1 MIENKRTGQAFK
13 GQHEAIISKEL
24 WEAVQ
29 KKLKEN
35 DVSSNHTHSKNDNF
49 LTGKLFDT
57 NGTAFVN
64 QANSKRKTT
73 KKRYYAIK
81 GLYLPTEQIDKL
93 AVTAVTDLL
102 NADLHKLPQEISM
115 ALKQINFVEVDYFKQ
130 RSFIRNFTSKVI
142 YGKDKLTFFFNA
154 DATMLAA
161 YTGDGLNQN
170 AEPIEFI
177 YDATNQQIIYEKTV
191 VINRGLS
198 SNTYNAGKVGL
209 MSVNDNNRLIVRA
222 FAYAWRYKKLYE
234 SGMSTD
240 TIAEQEHISK
250 RTIYKYL
257 NLAYLSP
264 KLVNQLLA
272 GIINIPLQTV
282 FEVASKNLS
291 FEE

>member
-1 MIENKRTGQAFK
+1 M
-13 GQHEAIISKEL
+13 
-24 WEAVQ
+24 Q

-35 DVSSNHTHSKNDNF
+35 DVSGNHTRLKNDNL
-49 LTGKLFDT
+49 LTGKLFDA

-73 KKRYYAIK
+73 KKRYYAVK

-102 NADLHKLPQEISM
+102 DADLHKLPQEISM

-161 YTGDGLNQN
+161 YTGKCLNPN
-170 AEPIEFI
+170 TELLKFI
-177 YDATNQQIIYEKTV
+177 NDTINQQIIYEKTV

-198 SNTYNAGKVGL
+198 SNTYNAGKTGL

-234 SGMSTD
+234 SGITTD
-240 TIAEQEHISK
+240 DIAKQEHVSK

-257 NLAYLSP
+257 NIAYLSP
-264 KLVNQLLA
+264 NLVNQLLD
-272 GIINIPLQTV
+272 GTMSISLQKL
-282 FEVASKNLS
+282 FEMGADYNKLD
-291 FEE
+291 